1 MKTIL
6 ATAALT
12 AMFLSA
18 GASANNDSLTTPVA
32 KSSIVN
38 VTVISKNNQWPMKD
52 HITTDACSLRRCI
65 EV

>member
-1 MKTIL
+1 MKAIL

-18 GASANNDSLTTPVA
+18 GASANYDSLTAPVA

-38 VTVISKNNQWPMKD
+38 VTVISKNNPWPMQV
-52 HITTDACSLRRCI
+52 DACRLRRCLDA
-65 EV
+65 

>member
-1 MKTIL
+1 MKAIL

-18 GASANNDSLTTPVA
+18 GASANNDSLATPVA

-38 VTVISKNNQWPMKD
+38 VTVISKNNPWPMKQV
-52 HITTDACSLRRCI
+52 T
-65 EV
+65 

>member
-1 MKTIL
+1 MKAIL

-18 GASANNDSLTTPVA
+18 GASANNDSLATPVA

-38 VTVISKNNQWPMKD
+38 VTVISKNNQWPMQVE
-52 HITTDACSLRRCI
+52 ACRQRRCLDA
-65 EV
+65 